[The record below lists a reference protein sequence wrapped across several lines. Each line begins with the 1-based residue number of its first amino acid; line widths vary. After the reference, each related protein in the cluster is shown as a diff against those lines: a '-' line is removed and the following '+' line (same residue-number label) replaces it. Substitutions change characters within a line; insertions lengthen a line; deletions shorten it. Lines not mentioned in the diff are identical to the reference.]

1 MSPLGR
7 YLNRYR
13 IFWLTMVAAF
23 AVLVYWL
30 LFVKPAGPEYTEVNP
45 EEVRN
50 TAISDSPEKE
60 PTIGQRV
67 DPLQLNA
74 EGAELSI
81 SSSDGSLI
89 MRLWAKSAVK
99 KKQVFSL
106 DDGAL
111 EFMMNS
117 GTTLLVHVS
126 SCEFRRKEDLIT
138 VQGNITGSISGT
150 GQYFSGKRLSWDRN
164 QKFVTADEVTF
175 VGQKIEV
182 HGQKMHI
189 NMETSEVTF
198 EGPVEAGV

>member
-1 MSPLGR
+1 MSPLGP

-13 IFWLTMVAAF
+13 IFWLATIAAF
-23 AVLVYWL
+23 AVLIYWL
-30 LFVKPAGPEYTEVNP
+30 LFIKPAGPEFTQVNP

-50 TAISDSPEKE
+50 TAISDMPEKE
-60 PTIGQRV
+60 PTIGERV

-74 EGAELSI
+74 EGAELTI

-99 KKQVFSL
+99 EKQVFTM
-106 DDGAL
+106 DEGAL
-111 EFMMNS
+111 QFVMSS
-117 GTTLLVHVS
+117 GTTLLVHVG

-138 VQGNITGSISGT
+138 VRGDITGSISGT

-164 QKFVTADEVTF
+164 ENIVSADEVTF
-175 VGQKIEV
+175 VGQNIEV

-189 NMETSEVTF
+189 NMETGEVTF